1 MRNELQDILTRT
13 APTLLQDALGAVS
26 LCVTF
31 LAVFSISGLF

>member
-1 MRNELQDILTRT
+1 MRDELQTILDRT

-31 LAVFSISGLF
+31 VAVFAISGLF